1 MLNKWNL
8 IQVLDI
14 KQDNLQKYKTKTD
27 AQDGDERSIICL
39 TSFRKK
45 GENYKKI
52 LFMRIPRTEEH
63 ESSKRMIHSVQNNCQ
78 KCLCPD

>member
-52 LFMRIPRTEEH
+52 LFMRILGRQMVWIRELWADA
-63 ESSKRMIHSVQNNCQ
+63 
-78 KCLCPD
+78 CLLVSL

>member
-8 IQVLDI
+8 TEVLDI

-27 AQDGDERSIICL
+27 APDGDERSNICL

-45 GENYKKI
+45 GENYKK
-52 LFMRIPRTEEH
+52 
-63 ESSKRMIHSVQNNCQ
+63 S
-78 KCLCPD
+78 